1 MLTFGLIHLVKSIF
15 SIIVANLQHNLR
27 VKQNNTF
34 LRIINIYDL
43 FVNSNPMKLE
53 IVLIK
58 ITLLI
63 TILINLNSCGIYKPV
78 SAKDFPPEP
87 EKRIQKNLQEGKG
100 FQILG
105 GNKKGGDFDFAT
117 SNEMWRAS
125 LDILDFMPLTSAD
138 YGGGLIITDWYS
150 DESNSKDSIKISIR
164 FLSNEIRAD
173 ALKIKVFSKECLKE
187 ANCKISQSNPKIED
201 ELMIAILKRAAKY
214 KKDQIDST
222 PKRSLNS
229 ILVPADAKR

>member
-1 MLTFGLIHLVKSIF
+1 MRLLIKFTEIYLKISFLLLLLVK
-15 SIIVANLQHNLR
+15 
-27 VKQNNTF
+27 
-34 LRIINIYDL
+34 
-43 FVNSNPMKLE
+43 
-53 IVLIK
+53 
-58 ITLLI
+58 
-63 TILINLNSCGIYKPV
+63 LNSCGIYRPV
-78 SAKDFPPEP
+78 SAKDYPPEP

-100 FQILG
+100 FTIMG
-105 GNKKGGDFDFAT
+105 GMNKSKGGDFDFAT